1 MEQYDVIIVG
11 GGPAGYVAAIR
22 AAKNGKKIALV
33 EKSYLGGTCLNRGC
47 IPSKTLLR
55 HTEVIE
61 DIKSADAWGIKV
73 SNLTFSFDE
82 MLNRKDKVIETL
94 RGGIKHLLQSGK
106 IEVYDGEA
114 TIDKDKQVKVAVSK
128 NDILTISADNIL
140 VATGS
145 KPAVPPIEGVD
156 KVHYHTT
163 DTIFNLT
170 EIPNSITIIGGG
182 VIGVE
187 MANIFSSLNVKV
199 TVVEMGDRLIPSED
213 KDASKALLKSLKK
226 KGINVLTKHQVL
238 SISEEN
244 GVKRMTTSSK
254 KEGNKTIESSEVL
267 IAVGRKPNL
276 SAVDSLDLKKN
287 GPFIEVDDYL
297 ETSIQGIFA
306 AGDVIG
312 RLQLAHVASEEGL
325 MAIENMDNKNHTIDY
340 QQMPRCIYT
349 KPEVASIGYNEQELI
364 DKNIAY
370 RIGKYNFSGNG
381 KALAMGETEGFL
393 KVLVDSEYGEVLG
406 VTMIGS
412 RVTEMIG
419 QAGAYLQLEGTVD
432 ELAGLTQAHPSL
444 SEGIMEVANS
454 LIGKGIHV
462 S

>member
-61 DIKSADAWGIKV
+61 DIKSADVWGIKV

-381 KALAMGETEGFL
+381 KALAMGETEGFI

>member
-61 DIKSADAWGIKV
+61 DIKSADVWGIKV

-364 DKNIAY
+364 DKNIVY

>member
-61 DIKSADAWGIKV
+61 DIKSADVWGIKV

>member
-364 DKNIAY
+364 DKNIVY